1 MKKEDLRI
9 VFMGTPEF
17 AVETLSRLVEQGYH
31 VVAVVTQP
39 DKPVGRH
46 QDTLQ
51 ASPVKRYAQ
60 AHGLPVLQP
69 ERPGICFD
77 IKNLSGRLA
86 SGGGFPHVARS
97 GVGDASLWNI

>member
-1 MKKEDLRI
+1 MSKFKEMKKEDLRI

-17 AVETLSRLVEQGYH
+17 AVETLSRLVEGF
-31 VVAVVTQP
+31 VACIASE
-39 DKPVGRH
+39 
-46 QDTLQ
+46 TLCPG
-51 ASPVKRYAQ
+51 AWFARVAARED
-60 AHGLPVLQP
+60 

-86 SGGGFPHVARS
+86 SGGGFPHVARG